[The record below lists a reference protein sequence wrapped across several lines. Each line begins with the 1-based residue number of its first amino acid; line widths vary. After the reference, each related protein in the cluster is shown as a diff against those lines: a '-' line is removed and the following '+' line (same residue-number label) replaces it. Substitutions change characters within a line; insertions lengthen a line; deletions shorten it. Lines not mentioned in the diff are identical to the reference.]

1 MAKPLQCA
9 ISIIWWILV
18 FIVAFLALAIVA
30 AKLLL
35 PLLDEYRPQIE
46 RNLSQISGYH
56 ISLGKI
62 GGGLEGIDPT
72 VYASDADL
80 DIDGQSVVSVS
91 EIRIRLNTIKSL
103 LTFSPQ
109 FTYVRFTKPSVA
121 LQERQ
126 GKWQL
131 KGAKAS
137 HDVQDD
143 VGVERILGYLM
154 AQKRFSMLNAKIILD
169 SDQLG
174 AHELL
179 IPKAYVFQ
187 SDFSSWIKINAYL
200 DGKSAPFTIN
210 AKVSQLL
217 GVVGD
222 YHVQA
227 NINVPNIKL
236 PLADSSFSWAKPFS
250 SVQVGGKFWLNYRVG
265 HSIDLQGQS
274 TTLAVALKNGQA
286 YQAHPDFKLRFSQR
300 FPSLSLSVND
310 LSIEDETGH
319 VAATTNLVYDWSD
332 TSDRSFIKFDQIDL
346 GMVNRIAANF
356 LQPQWHVSS
365 LLKGLNPKGVAS
377 NGSLLLDFHG
387 KDPSYHYLS
396 NFQNA
401 SIDGFNCIPKAT
413 HLNGTFNLT
422 DEGGMVKFKGKNGY
436 LDFPTVYDKGWDVDQ
451 MSGQVKWGENQGTF
465 IVSGMNLYL
474 SRHNTQV
481 VGGFRLESRP
491 NESDWL
497 SLSLGLDHVAVKDRN
512 EYIPRGVLDPSTLDW
527 LNQAFKSEKGT
538 INNMS
543 LVVQTGLR
551 KGDDANV
558 LMKMNVKDTDVA
570 FAKDW
575 PVAKQVNGDVE
586 LDKSG
591 LHVAVKS
598 GTLSG
603 FAVKDIFVDLP
614 IDKNKADW
622 VNVHGSLEQNSTSVL
637 ALLRTTPLKNSVLS
651 AFDKWRISG
660 PMKGDFS
667 VNIPLSDDHSDPQIG
682 LNLQFENNPLY
693 IGDVNLNTTV
703 KQGQLHF
710 DSSKG
715 FYNTRF
721 DVQALSGDTTVSL
734 SSKNK
739 TDGSMVIQ
747 ADMTGTAKIGDVAK
761 WQKAPQ
767 FLVSHLSGS
776 MKYSAFLSVNQAQ
789 AGQVDLTVNSDLS
802 GVRIDLPK
810 PFNKQATVPEPL
822 SLKIM
827 SHQDDLVI
835 QGQYG
840 AKVRSKLLFK
850 SAEFVGGQ
858 VLVNSKKPLDQALY
872 KGLSVDGQMKKV
884 DVDAWKK
891 AFFSAQ
897 VSSPASDGGKTHSAK
912 KVADLSASLAVP
924 KWLRKVD
931 FIIDQVVVNPQNT
944 LHNMKVT
951 YSDGDKL
958 LKVASDEMNFML
970 DTYKN
975 KPRLRIGYLNWTT
988 APSTVDKKGAEDKK
1002 SKQGQVANQQDAI
1015 SEPPIHAND
1024 IPSMYLSINKLF
1036 INQRPYGD
1044 WNLTIESD
1052 GNELRIDPLSS
1063 ALKQG
1068 SFDGRLIWVDDGS
1081 RSKVELA
1088 MAIKGKDLAEL
1099 TKKFAKSAFITS
1111 QKYDINVSLFWQGNP
1126 FEFNRKTVSG
1136 RIAFS
1141 ASDGNASKVDDMP
1154 VFLKVFGIFN
1164 VESFTRRLSLDFS
1177 DLFEPGLTYDSIK
1190 GDFVVNK
1197 GIVQTTTPLSIISPS
1212 ADLSIEGK
1220 ADIVNETLD
1229 EVLTATLPI
1238 SGTLPLAGLIWST
1251 PQIAGLLY
1259 LTDKLIGDQISKV
1272 TSVQY
1277 KVQGSFNNP
1286 TLTPIVHKF
1295 KKGSNR

>member
-1 MAKPLQCA
+1 MAKPLQRA

-18 FIVAFLALAIVA
+18 FIAAFLALVVVA

-35 PLLDEYRPQIE
+35 PLLNEYRPQIE

-72 VYASDADL
+72 IYASNVNL
-80 DIDGQSVVSVS
+80 DIDGQSAVSVS
-91 EIRIRLNTIKSL
+91 EVRIRLNTIKSL

-109 FTYVRFTKPSVA
+109 FTYLRFTKPSVA

-126 GKWQL
+126 GKWLL

-137 HDVQDD
+137 HDVQND
-143 VGVERILGYLM
+143 VGIERILGYLM
-154 AQKRFSMLNAKIILD
+154 AQKRFSMLDAKIILD

-187 SDFSSWIKINAYL
+187 SDLSSWIKVNAYL
-200 DGKSAPFTIN
+200 DGKSDPFTIN

-217 GVVGD
+217 GVIGD

-236 PLADSSFSWAKPFS
+236 SLADSAFSWAKPFK
-250 SVQVGGKFWLNYRVG
+250 SVQFGGKFWLNYRVG

-274 TTLAVALKNGQA
+274 TTFAVALKNGQA
-286 YQAHPDFKLRFSQR
+286 YQTHPNFKLRFSQR

-319 VAATTNLVYDWSD
+319 IADTTNLVYDWSGA
-332 TSDRSFIKFDQIDL
+332 SDRSFVKFDQIDL
-346 GMVNRIAANF
+346 GIVNRIATNF
-356 LQPQWHVSS
+356 LQPKWHIAS

-377 NGSLLLDFHG
+377 NGSLLLDLHS

-396 NFQNA
+396 NFQDA
-401 SIDGFNCIPKAT
+401 SIDGFNGIPKAT

-422 DEGGMVKFKGKNGY
+422 DEGGVVQFKGKNGY
-436 LDFPTVYDKGWDVDQ
+436 LEFPTVYDNGWNVNQ
-451 MSGQVKWGENQGTF
+451 MSGQVTWRENQGTF
-465 IVSGMNLYL
+465 IVSGKNLYL
-474 SRHNTQV
+474 VRHNAQV

-497 SLSLGLDHVAVKDRN
+497 SLSLGIDHVPVKDRN
-512 EYIPRGVLDPSTLDW
+512 DYIPKGVLDPSTLNW
-527 LNQAFKSEKGT
+527 LNQAFKSGKGT

-543 LVVQTGLR
+543 LVVQAGLR
-551 KGDDANV
+551 KGDDADV
-558 LMKMNVKDTDVA
+558 RMKMNVKGADVD
-570 FAKDW
+570 FAKGW
-575 PVAKQVNGDVE
+575 PVAKQVDGDVD

-598 GTLSG
+598 GSLSG
-603 FAVKDIFVDLP
+603 LTVKNVFIDLP
-614 IDKNKADW
+614 IEKNKVDW
-622 VNVHGSLEQNSTSVL
+622 VNVHGALDQDSASVL
-637 ALLRTTPLKNSVLS
+637 AMLRTTPLKDSVLS
-651 AFDKWRISG
+651 AFDQWRISG
-660 PMKGDFS
+660 PVKGDFS
-667 VNIPLSDDHSDPQIG
+667 VDIPLTNKNPDPKIG
-682 LNLQFENNPLY
+682 LNLRFQNNPLY
-693 IGDVNLNTTV
+693 IGDADLNTRV

-721 DVQALSGDTTVSL
+721 DVQALSGDTTISL

-739 TDGSMVIQ
+739 ADGGMVIQ
-747 ADMTGTAKIGDVAK
+747 ADMTGTAQVEDIAK

-767 FLVSHLSGS
+767 LLLPHLSGE
-776 MKYSAFLSVNQAQ
+776 MTYSALLSVNQSQ
-789 AGQVDLTVNSDLS
+789 AGQVDLTVNSNLL

-810 PFNKQATVPEPL
+810 PFNKQANVSEPL

-827 SHQDDLVI
+827 SHQHDLVL

-840 AKVRSKLLFK
+840 EKIRSKLLFK
-850 SAEFVGGQ
+850 SAKFVGGQ
-858 VLVNSKKPLDQALY
+858 VLVNSKKPLDQTLY

-884 DVDAWKK
+884 DVDTWKK
-891 AFFSAQ
+891 ALFSPDVSSFSAND
-897 VSSPASDGGKTHSAK
+897 SKPGGGKNL
-912 KVADLSASLAVP
+912 ADLSTSLVVP
-924 KWLRKVD
+924 KWLRQVN

-944 LHNMKVT
+944 FHNMKIT
-951 YSDGDKL
+951 YGDGDKA
-958 LKVASDEMNFML
+958 LKVASDEVNFMF

-988 APSTVDKKGAEDKK
+988 APSAADKKGVGDKK
-1002 SKQGQVANQQDAI
+1002 DQVVSQKSAI
-1015 SEPPIHAND
+1015 SEPPIHANE

-1063 ALKQG
+1063 ALKKG
-1068 SFDGRLIWVDDGS
+1068 SFDGRLLWVDDGS

-1099 TKKFAKSAFITS
+1099 TKKFAKTAFVTS
-1111 QKYDINVSLFWQGNP
+1111 KKYDINVSLVWKGNP
-1126 FEFNRKTVSG
+1126 FEFDRKTLSG
-1136 RIAFS
+1136 RISFS
-1141 ASDGNASKVDDMP
+1141 AFDGNASKVDDMP

-1164 VESFTRRLSLDFS
+1164 VESLTRRLSLDFS
-1177 DLFEPGLTYDSIK
+1177 DLFQPGLTYDSTK
-1190 GDFVVNK
+1190 GDFVVKN
-1197 GIVQTTTPLSIISPS
+1197 GIIKTTTPLSIISPS

-1238 SGTLPLAGLIWST
+1238 SGTLPLAGLIWAT

-1277 KVQGSFNNP
+1277 KVQGSFSNP
-1286 TLTPIVHKF
+1286 TLTPIVHKL
-1295 KKGSNR
+1295 KKRSNR